1 MAGNASDAMLLP
13 HAIVLPAA
21 KLFEFPSKG
30 AFKIEMSEI
39 GAAPLGAQT
48 ESGRQACELLGSST
62 V

>member
-1 MAGNASDAMLLP
+1 MVGNASDAMLLP

-21 KLFEFPSKG
+21 ELFEFPSKE
-30 AFKIEMSEI
+30 AFEIRISEI